1 MKTDKKTSANDWG
14 ADRMKIGILG
24 GLTPQ
29 ATIEYYKLIISK
41 YQAEI
46 DSTAFP
52 EMVIESVDVSKVH
65 HLTMGKKYQQLI
77 KYLSESM
84 NNLMQ
89 AGADVILIA
98 SNTPHL
104 FFEEITRNVSVP
116 VISIL
121 DATYN
126 EVKKSKKNRIGL
138 LGTIPTMQS
147 NLYKKPFINTE
158 IQIFVPELIEQD
170 FLQEKIFKQ
179 FSRGIFIKEDIR
191 VVENMIH
198 QLKSKYKING
208 LILGCTELPIF
219 LKQDDWK
226 DIELFDTTEIH
237 VESLIRF
244 FKKKP

>member
-1 MKTDKKTSANDWG
+1 
-14 ADRMKIGILG
+14 MKIGILG

-29 ATIEYYKLIISK
+29 ATVEYYKLIISK
-41 YQAEI
+41 YQTEI
-46 DSTAFP
+46 DSSAFP

-77 KYLSESM
+77 QYLSESM

-104 FFEEITRNVSVP
+104 FYEELTRDVNVP

-121 DATYN
+121 DATYK
-126 EVKKSKKNRIGL
+126 EVIKSKKNRIGL

-158 IQIFVPELIEQD
+158 IQIFVPEITEQD

-179 FSRGIFIKEDIR
+179 FSRGIFIKEDTR
-191 VVENMIH
+191 AVENMIH

-219 LKQDDWK
+219 LKQDDWN
-226 DIELFDTTEIH
+226 DIVLFDTTAIH

-244 FKKKP
+244 LKKNLER

>member
-1 MKTDKKTSANDWG
+1 
-14 ADRMKIGILG
+14 MKIGILG

-41 YQAEI
+41 YQMVI
-46 DSTAFP
+46 DSATFP

-65 HLTMGKKYQQLI
+65 HLTMGKKFQQLI
-77 KYLSESM
+77 QYLSESM
-84 NNLMQ
+84 NNLMK
-89 AGADVILIA
+89 AGSDVILIA

-104 FFEEITRNVSVP
+104 FYEDITRNVGDP

-126 EVKKSKKNRIGL
+126 EVIKSKKNRIGL

-147 NLYKKPFINTE
+147 DLYKKPFKNTE
-158 IQIFVPELIEQD
+158 IQIFGPEITQQD

-179 FSRGIFIKEDIR
+179 FSRGIFIEEDIMA
-191 VVENMIH
+191 VGNMIH
-198 QLKSKYKING
+198 QLKSQYNING

-219 LKQDDWK
+219 LKQEDWDD
-226 DIELFDTTEIH
+226 ITLFNTTAIH
-237 VESLIRF
+237 VDSLIRF
-244 FKKKP
+244 LKML